1 MERTSTI
8 AINDAAIL
16 AEVSAAFEAYEVAL
30 MTNDIKAMAAL
41 FWHSPST
48 VRYGAGDAQYGI
60 DEIREF
66 RKARAGGSPQ
76 RIVIRRSVT
85 TFGSHFAVT
94 NIEFIREDSP
104 SVGRQSQSWI
114 KFSEGWRV
122 VSAHVSLQKG
132 THSPMRA

>member
-1 MERTSTI
+1 MVT
-8 AINDAAIL
+8 INDPAVL
-16 AEVSAAFEAYEVAL
+16 AEVSAAFDAYEVAL
-30 MTNDIKAMAAL
+30 MANDIEAMDAL

-76 RIVIRRSVT
+76 RKVIRRSVT
-85 TFGSHFAVT
+85 TFGSGFAAT

-104 SVGRQSQSWI
+104 AIGRQSQSWA
-114 KFSEGWRV
+114 KFPEGWRV
-122 VSAHVSLQKG
+122 VSAHVSLCKG
-132 THSPMRA
+132 